1 MASSCSDGNDL
12 LFGGGDLHAHLTALE
27 HAVDVQT
34 RDTSDPNFCSGN
46 PPLSRLDLL
55 CLVQWLPPR
64 SSPHR
69 IVLTQGRR
77 CEDASGEIVDGQAD
91 LLLLV
96 VNDDAGS
103 WSMVR
108 STW

>member
-1 MASSCSDGNDL
+1 M
-12 LFGGGDLHAHLTALE
+12 
-27 HAVDVQT
+27 
-34 RDTSDPNFCSGN
+34 
-46 PPLSRLDLL
+46 SRLATPQIQTSAQVTHLFPVL
-55 CLVQWLPPR
+55 ICCVWFNGFPPR